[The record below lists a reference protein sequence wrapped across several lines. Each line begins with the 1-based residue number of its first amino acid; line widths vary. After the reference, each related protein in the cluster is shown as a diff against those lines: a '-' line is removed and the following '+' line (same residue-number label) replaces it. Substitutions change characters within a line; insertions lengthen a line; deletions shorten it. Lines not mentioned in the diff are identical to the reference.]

1 MQAPGPDAAR
11 EEPSHVAKEAN
22 TYREQDLAE
31 FLSSAL
37 QALDVPAEDAGVVAR
52 LMTQADLLG
61 YDTHGSFRLRQY
73 VNRLRD
79 GGNKARATIGIVSQT
94 ASTAIVDGDNGLGH
108 LAMNRAAELA
118 IEKAR
123 QTGIGWVG
131 VRNGNHAGPASL
143 YVNMV
148 ADADM
153 IGLMAAVGS
162 ANHVAPY
169 GGLDLLL
176 GTNPLAIAVPAGTS
190 SPFVL
195 DMATTAAAA
204 GKIKV
209 LAQRG
214 EAMPEGW
221 MVDRQGNPLTDPNR
235 QSEGLLLPIGD
246 AKGYGL
252 AMAIGLI
259 AGTLNGAAFGKDVV
273 NFTKETAKPT
283 NTGQFIAAISI
294 SAFAEVETFKA
305 TADRIFG
312 EMRNSEQLPGFD
324 PVRIP
329 GQDRPETLATRQR
342 EGIPLHPNLV
352 KVLAEIAGELDIPAL
367 EAR

>member
-1 MQAPGPDAAR
+1 M
-11 EEPSHVAKEAN
+11 
-22 TYREQDLAE
+22 TE
-31 FLSSAL
+31 FLASAFR
-37 QALDVPAEDAGVVAR
+37 ALDVPGHDAEKVAR

-79 GGNKARATIGIVSQT
+79 GGNNSRPDIKVIADTDATAV
-94 ASTAIVDGDNGLGH
+94 VDGDNGLGH
-108 LAMNRAAELA
+108 LAMSRAAELA

-123 QTGIGWVG
+123 QHGIGWIG
-131 VRNGNHAGPASL
+131 VRNSNHCGPASL
-143 YVNMV
+143 YVNML
-148 ADADM
+148 AEADM

-162 ANHVAPY
+162 ANHVAPF

-176 GTNPLAIAVPAGTS
+176 GTNPLALAVPAGTS
-190 SPFVL
+190 PPFVL

-214 EAMPEGW
+214 DPMPKGW
-221 MVDRQGNPLTDPNR
+221 MVDRQGEPLTDPKR
-235 QSEGLLLPIGD
+235 QSEGLLLPIGG

-252 AMAIGLI
+252 ALAIGLI

-273 NFTKETAKPT
+273 NFTKETAIPT

-294 SAFAEVETFKA
+294 SAFADVGTFKA
-305 TADRIFG
+305 SADRIFG
-312 EMRNSEQLPGFD
+312 EMRSSETLPGFD

-329 GQDRPETLATRQR
+329 GQERPEILATRQR

-352 KVLAEIAGELDIPAL
+352 KVLAEIAGELGITELNAN
-367 EAR
+367 